1 MLSRRSQQQ
10 QQRGVGVGDVPS
22 ARVLVVG
29 EAGVGKSALVRALLA
44 LDPPRARERAAGGE
58 PRERE
63 EAPVRTVGVDVHAL
77 VLGGDDAGAEVR
89 VLAMRRVVSTPL
101 AVLGAH
107 FKGRA
112 SVWVW
117 PAWPCGRLALF

>member
-44 LDPPRARERAAGGE
+44 LEPPRARERAAGGE

-63 EAPVRTVGVDVHAL
+63 EAPVRTVILTYGS
-77 VLGGDDAGAEVR
+77 EV
-89 VLAMRRVVSTPL
+89 PL
-101 AVLGAH
+101 LSAAARP
-107 FKGRA
+107 RA
-112 SVWVW
+112 I
-117 PAWPCGRLALF
+117 

>member
-44 LDPPRARERAAGGE
+44 
-58 PRERE
+58 
-63 EAPVRTVGVDVHAL
+63 
-77 VLGGDDAGAEVR
+77 
-89 VLAMRRVVSTPL
+89 
-101 AVLGAH
+101 
-107 FKGRA
+107 
-112 SVWVW
+112 
-117 PAWPCGRLALF
+117 